1 MSDESKDEF
10 EDEMIKQLME
20 LFSSMNLPMDERMFT
35 NMVKDMVKQ
44 FDTMGIDP
52 SKFNSKDVNFNIDIS
67 SIKDAISGGADLAE
81 MFKNLGFRVE
91 QRPSREKDIVN
102 VDFEDESEVEGIQ
115 DLPLADWH
123 LDGWHLNATVD
134 ISKYDVV
141 SDEISLHLVNNG
153 RLLEIFSTSQVS
165 PLRRISLPQSCETL
179 VKWELNNGILDLK
192 LKLYPPNSSGMINIE
207 EE

>member
-20 LFSSMNLPMDERMFT
+20 LFSSMNLPMDEKIFT

-81 MFKNLGFRVE
+81 MFNNLGFRVE
-91 QRPSREKDIVN
+91 QRSSREKDIVN

-115 DLPLADWH
+115 DLPLIIHH
-123 LDGWHLNATVD
+123 L
-134 ISKYDVV
+134 
-141 SDEISLHLVNNG
+141 
-153 RLLEIFSTSQVS
+153 
-165 PLRRISLPQSCETL
+165 
-179 VKWELNNGILDLK
+179 
-192 LKLYPPNSSGMINIE
+192 
-207 EE
+207 

>member
-20 LFSSMNLPMDERMFT
+20 LFSSMNLPMDEGMFT
-35 NMVKDMVKQ
+35 NMVKDMIKQ

-81 MFKNLGFRVE
+81 MFNNLGFRVE
-91 QRPSREKDIVN
+91 QRPSRKKDIVN
-102 VDFEDESEVEGIQ
+102 VDFEDELEVEGIQ

-134 ISKYDVV
+134 LSKYDVV

-179 VKWELNNGILDLK
+179 VGWELNNGILDLK

>member
-20 LFSSMNLPMDERMFT
+20 LFSGMNLPMDERMFT
-35 NMVKDMVKQ
+35 NMVKDMIKQ

-52 SKFNSKDVNFNIDIS
+52 SKFNSKDFNFNIDIS

-81 MFKNLGFRVE
+81 MFNNLGFKVE
-91 QRPSREKDIVN
+91 QRPSRKKDIVN
-102 VDFEDESEVEGIQ
+102 IDFEEISEIEEIQ
-115 DLPLADWH
+115 DLPFADWH
-123 LDGWHLNATVD
+123 LDGWHLNATID
-134 ISKYDVV
+134 ISKHDVV
-141 SDEISLHLVNNG
+141 SEDISLHLVNNG
-153 RLLEIFSTSQVS
+153 RLLEIFSSSQVS

-179 VKWELNNGILDLK
+179 AEWELNNGILDLK
-192 LKLYPPNSSGMINIE
+192 LKLRPPNSSGTINIE

>member
-1 MSDESKDEF
+1 MSDEPKDEF

-35 NMVKDMVKQ
+35 NMVKDMIKQ

-81 MFKNLGFRVE
+81 MFNNLGFRVE
-91 QRPSREKDIVN
+91 QRPSSKKDIVN
-102 VDFEDESEVEGIQ
+102 IDFEDESEVEGIQ

-123 LDGWHLNATVD
+123 LDGWHLNAIVD
-134 ISKYDVV
+134 ISKHDVV

-179 VKWELNNGILDLK
+179 VEWELNNGILDLK